1 MANPATVISQYLPR
15 HAEVPLRTALSD
27 TRIVAV
33 VGPRQSGKTTLVQRV
48 AHSVGMSFVTLDDDL
63 SMRFAIDD
71 PTGFVRSFPFA
82 AIDEIQRA
90 PGLILA
96 LKRTVD
102 ADPRPGRYIVTG
114 SVDLFRQTVAP
125 DSLAGRVETVPLFPF
140 SQVEIDQTVVPAFVD
155 RAFSAD
161 FPRFE
166 AIGRTDRLVERVL
179 AGGYPEAVARK
190 SPARRRRWL
199 RAYSEAVTRRDVA
212 EVFRVWKQ
220 DQMARLVGR
229 AAWFAGGLV
238 NLARISSDL
247 GVDAK
252 TVDRWLTLLE
262 HLFLVRRIRAW
273 HRNDLKRL
281 VKTPKLQF
289 LDSGVLS
296 ALRRVGARAIA
307 RDRTKFGP
315 LLESFVHAELVK
327 AAGLSDDGLAVSHYR
342 DKDGAEVDFVL
353 ERPDGLTVGIEVK
366 STATARPKDC
376 HGLLRLKQACGSRF
390 ACGVLLHDGE
400 RVQEVAP
407 QVFVMP
413 LKVLWES

>member
-1 MANPATVISQYLPR
+1 M
-15 HAEVPLRTALSD
+15 RTALSD

-48 AHSVGMSFVTLDDDL
+48 ADSVSMPFVTLDDHL
-63 SMRFAIDD
+63 SMQFAIDD
-71 PTGFVRSFPFA
+71 PTGFVRAYPSA

-125 DSLAGRVETVPLFPF
+125 DSLAGRVETVQLFPF
-140 SQVEIDQTVVPAFVD
+140 SQAEIDRAVAPSLVD

-166 AIGRTDRLVERVL
+166 AVGRTDMLVERVL

-190 SPARRRRWL
+190 SPVRRRRWL
-199 RAYSEAVTRRDVA
+199 RAYSDAVTRRDVA

-220 DQMARLVGR
+220 DQMARLVDR

-238 NLARISSDL
+238 NLSRISADL
-247 GVDAK
+247 GVDAN

-289 LDSGVLS
+289 LDSGLLS
-296 ALRRVGARAIA
+296 ALRRVGAPSIA

-315 LLESFVHAELVK
+315 VLESFVHAELVK
-327 AAGLSDDGLAVSHYR
+327 AAGLSDDGLTVSHYR

-366 STATARPKDC
+366 ATAAARPKDC
-376 HGLLRLKQACGSRF
+376 RGLMRLRAACGSRF
-390 ACGVLLHDGE
+390 ACGVLLYDGD
-400 RVQEVAP
+400 RVQEVGP

-413 LKVLWES
+413 FKVLWEF